1 MLSVLCYAD
10 DILALRRT
18 DSLREEVAL
27 QEDIDRIANF
37 ISGRGMELNAS
48 KCKYLNVCLGSSPHK
63 LQTPL
68 SVAGEELEEVVQLR
82 YLGVLLDQRL
92 SFNAHWIGLASSTKR
107 AMGALGRLVHR
118 NPVALRHLYQE
129 RVIATMLHSLPYCPP
144 STQRAWQRL
153 NGVSSYVAHT
163 ITNIWKIG
171 ERFVHGFEIMQM
183 AGIDS
188 ASFLAIKH
196 SLRFLFMCLWGKRRF
211 GIWVEWDRGEGRR
224 GGLRNLS
231 ERTGYEILVP
241 ASKLTSL
248 EKLQPH
254 RLLRLWNSLI
264 SLPDFKPELHLR
276 SLNSFSAALPGLI
289 EKLPADQRRLFG
301 LEA

>member
-1 MLSVLCYAD
+1 
-10 DILALRRT
+10 
-18 DSLREEVAL
+18 
-27 QEDIDRIANF
+27 
-37 ISGRGMELNAS
+37 
-48 KCKYLNVCLGSSPHK
+48 
-63 LQTPL
+63 
-68 SVAGEELEEVVQLR
+68 
-82 YLGVLLDQRL
+82 
-92 SFNAHWIGLASSTKR
+92 
-107 AMGALGRLVHR
+107 
-118 NPVALRHLYQE
+118 
-129 RVIATMLHSLPYCPP
+129 
-144 STQRAWQRL
+144 
-153 NGVSSYVAHT
+153 
-163 ITNIWKIG
+163 
-171 ERFVHGFEIMQM
+171 
-183 AGIDS
+183 
-188 ASFLAIKH
+188 
-196 SLRFLFMCLWGKRRF
+196 MCLWGKRRF

-264 SLPDFKPELHLR
+264 SLPDFKPDLHLR